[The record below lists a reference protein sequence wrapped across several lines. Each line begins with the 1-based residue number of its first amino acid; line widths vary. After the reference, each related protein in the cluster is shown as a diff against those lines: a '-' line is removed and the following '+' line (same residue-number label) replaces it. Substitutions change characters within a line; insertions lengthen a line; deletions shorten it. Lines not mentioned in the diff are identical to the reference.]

1 MAEGDHE
8 IVPVSMEQA
17 MAVAAVMLVATI
29 NTFTK
34 PEDDD
39 KTKRDISWVALSIFL
54 HQLLM
59 ASKHKDIAIKIL
71 EALIEELRNALP
83 SQPSV

>member
-1 MAEGDHE
+1 MAEEDYQ
-8 IVPVSMEQA
+8 IAPVRMDQT
-17 MAVAAVMLVATI
+17 MVIAATMLVATI
-29 NTFTK
+29 STFFK

-39 KTKRDISWVALSIFL
+39 KTKRDISWAALSVFL

-59 ASKHKDIAIKIL
+59 ASKHKDIAIKVL
-71 EALIEELRNALP
+71 EALIVELKDAQP